1 MGKSKSA
8 LAAAGVS
15 EVENDQVIDVS
26 GVVRIEDVENE
37 E

>member
-1 MGKSKSA
+1 MGQSKSQ
-8 LAAAGVS
+8 LAAGAVSGV
-15 EVENDQVIDVS
+15 EDEQVIDVS